1 MAIKKDLT
9 ANIKKSNL
17 HKSKIKKILK
27 NLNFNDN
34 SRRTSKKFK
43 NDHKYNYKNP
53 KN

>member
-17 HKSKIKKILK
+17 NKSKIKKILK

-43 NDHKYNYKNP
+43 KSLLLYSKEFD
-53 KN
+53 